1 MIATPPEEA
10 ASNFGLAQLRGLSA
24 ADVRERIARNEV
36 NRLPPRTGKTVA
48 NIIRSNVFTRINA
61 ILGVLLVFVIT
72 TGSWINCAFGL
83 LIVVNSAIGIIQEL
97 RAKHT
102 LDSLSVIG
110 EEHPS
115 VLRDGKIMQL
125 PQEQLVL
132 GDVISLGSGRQIVV
146 DGEIITSEQ
155 LAVDESLLTGE
166 ADPVHKRVGDS
177 VLSGSYVL
185 AGSGFYRV
193 TAVGADSYAAQLTAQ
208 ASKYTLNKSRLQA
221 SIDRILTVITWI
233 LVPVAVA
240 SVISQIVQG
249 GASYRA
255 TVLAITGALVP
266 MVPEGLV
273 LITSTAFA
281 LGVIRLGKHNC
292 LVQELPAIEGLARVD
307 IVCADKTGTLTE
319 GTLIFHSIIPLT
331 AGGNAAGYGVAGDAV
346 AGISAVD
353 DSAIGGSSARGS
365 ATGRRAAGGNF
376 AGGSAT
382 RRGFADGHAAG
393 GGAGEGNSGVGGSI
407 AGGGE
412 ADRSVTDALAQMV
425 ASDPDRNATT
435 EAIFQSLA
443 MPNVP
448 WKVRERQ
455 PFSSATK
462 WAGVT
467 FAEHGTWI
475 LGAPDMLTAPE
486 NPANQQAAELAA
498 HGLRIL
504 LLASAPALAPLHT
517 DLSHAQITPQALV
530 VLEQKVREDAG
541 EALDYFRSQDVELK
555 VISGDNPAS
564 VAAVA
569 ARLGVTDDTA
579 LDARSLDDK
588 NPKDFGEA
596 LEKHAVFGRVRPDQK
611 RQMVKALQNNGH
623 TVAMTGDGVNDVL
636 ALKDADIGVAMGSGS
651 SAARAVAKIVLLDN
665 RFATLPLVVG
675 EGRRVIA
682 NIERV
687 ANLFLTKTTYS
698 ALLAVLVLIS
708 QLPFPFQPIHVTI
721 TGWFTIGLP
730 AFILSLPPNNARARE
745 GFTRRVL
752 GFAIPSGI
760 IVATSSFLT
769 YLLTWDRGAAL
780 DHTPQSTAALLA
792 LIVPSVWVLACV
804 ARPWN
809 CWKIALFL
817 TPVCGYGLIF
827 LLPATQQLFM
837 LDSSHSSIMLT
848 GLGIGALAALAV
860 EVIWHAVGK
869 RVHQR

>member
-1 MIATPPEEA
+1 MTTPPENATPPHHP
-10 ASNFGLAQLRGLSA
+10 AQLRGLSTA
-24 ADVRERIARNEV
+24 EVRERIERDEV
-36 NRLPPRTGKTVA
+36 NRLPPRTGKTV
-48 NIIRSNVFTRINA
+48 IDIVRSNLFTRINA
-61 ILGVLLVFVIT
+61 ILGVLLLFVIT

-97 RAKHT
+97 RAKRT
-102 LDSLSVIG
+102 LESLSVIG

-115 VLRDGKIMQL
+115 VLRDGTIIQL
-125 PQEQLVL
+125 PQEQIVL
-132 GDVISLGSGRQIVV
+132 DDVISLGSGKQIVV
-146 DGEIITSEQ
+146 DGEMIVSEQ
-155 LAVDESLLTGE
+155 LTVDESLLTGE
-166 ADPVHKRVGDS
+166 ADAVHKSAGDP
-177 VLSGSYVL
+177 VLSGSFVL

-193 TAVGADSYAAQLTAQ
+193 TAVGTDSYAAQLTAQ

-233 LVPVAVA
+233 LVPVALA
-240 SVISQIVQG
+240 SVISQIVHG
-249 GASYRA
+249 GTSYRS

-307 IVCADKTGTLTE
+307 TVCADKTGTLTE
-319 GTLIFHSIIPLT
+319 GTLIFHSLVPL
-331 AGGNAAGYGVAGDAV
+331 AADADSSHMPKTLPPSLTSNSSTREIRTSCSDAV
-346 AGISAVD
+346 TEV
-353 DSAIGGSSARGS
+353 
-365 ATGRRAAGGNF
+365 
-376 AGGSAT
+376 
-382 RRGFADGHAAG
+382 
-393 GGAGEGNSGVGGSI
+393 
-407 AGGGE
+407 
-412 ADRSVTDALAQMV
+412 LAHMV

-435 EAIFQSLA
+435 EAIFQSLT
-443 MPNVP
+443 MPSTP
-448 WKVRERQ
+448 WEVADRQ

-462 WAGVT
+462 WASVT
-467 FAEHGTWI
+467 FAHHGTWI
-475 LGAPDMLTAPE
+475 LGAPDILTAPDTF
-486 NPANQQAAELAA
+486 AHKRAAELATR
-498 HGLRIL
+498 GLRVL
-504 LLASAPALAPLHT
+504 LLATAPAIPPLHT
-517 DLSHAQITPQALV
+517 DLSQSGITPQALV
-530 VLEQKVREDAG
+530 VLEQKVRADAQ
-541 EALDYFRSQDVELK
+541 EALDYFRSQDVALK

-569 ARLGVTDDTA
+569 ARLGVTDHAA
-579 LDARSLDDK
+579 LDARTLDSKSPDE
-588 NPKDFGEA
+588 FGTI
-596 LEKHAVFGRVRPDQK
+596 LEQHAIFGRVRPDQK
-611 RQMVKALQNNGH
+611 RHMVKALQKNGH

-665 RFATLPLVVG
+665 RFATLPLVVS

-745 GFTRRVL
+745 GFTTRVL
-752 GFAIPSGI
+752 GFALPSGV
-760 IVATSSFLT
+760 IVAASSFLT
-769 YLLTWDRGAAL
+769 YLITWEAHAAL
-780 DHTPQSTAALLA
+780 DHTQQSTAALLA
-792 LIVPSVWVLACV
+792 LIIPSVWVLACV

-809 CWKIALFL
+809 LWKVALFL
-817 TPVCGYGLIF
+817 TPVLGYGLIF

-837 LDSSHSSIMLT
+837 LDSSNMPITLT
-848 GLGIGALAALAV
+848 GLGVGLFAALAV
-860 EVIWHAVGK
+860 EGVWHTVGK
-869 RVHQR
+869 RLHQHSATIG